1 MTVCF
6 VLAACIVLLIF
17 NFCHFNCRMSRCGLY
32 LWKMRSASFQV
43 VFRGSCFTYTCC
55 LGVLV
60 EELRTLLLCHLPCSV
75 LEIHKC
81 CSQNP
86 AMSTAWSEKGKIP
99 CHTQSA
105 YERWSVGCSTPLSHT
120 RGLGEDSWFLKGK
133 QPTCEVI
140 LLYPEI
146 SSPPS
151 WEKPKVSPDMD
162 IGQKCLRARDIIKE
176 VIHKCHL
183 PTSSCTHSP
192 YPYLYPTLLFLP
204 ETVGYPDVLEVDY
217 RIIS

>member
-1 MTVCF
+1 MWSVPVEDAFCQFSGCFQRELLYIHLLPWCVGGRAQDPPTLPSSLLRPGNSQMLLSKPCYVNCMEWKREDSMSYTVCIWKM
-6 VLAACIVLLIF
+6 V
-17 NFCHFNCRMSRCGLY
+17 CGL
-32 LWKMRSASFQV
+32 Q
-43 VFRGSCFTYTCC
+43 
-55 LGVLV
+55 
-60 EELRTLLLCHLPCSV
+60 
-75 LEIHKC
+75 
-81 CSQNP
+81 
-86 AMSTAWSEKGKIP
+86 
-99 CHTQSA
+99 HTT
-105 YERWSVGCSTPLSHT
+105 ESHT
-120 RGLGEDSWFLKGK
+120 WAGEDSWFLKGK